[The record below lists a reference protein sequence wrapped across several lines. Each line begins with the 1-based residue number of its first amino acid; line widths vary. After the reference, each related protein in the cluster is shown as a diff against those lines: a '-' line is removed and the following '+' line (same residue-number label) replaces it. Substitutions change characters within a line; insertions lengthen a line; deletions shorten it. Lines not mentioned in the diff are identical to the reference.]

1 MCVLSEWSVSVR
13 DALSCRVSMP
23 CPKHTLRIGRVEPA
37 ATAPHARV
45 EWVAGVAGLARKLRA
60 PSGTVSG
67 QSLQKPRARF
77 PPGSRCGLCVAR
89 VLHHS
94 RVSLPFFDLHTAGK
108 NSAGAPPIAPPFF
121 QREARVAS
129 RACLRSSVM
138 KSKKGEP
145 SRKSAPH
152 LPTSSDGGSAS
163 TVRARVRTSR
173 FSWAARMRAMRRW
186 LPTMRSIAMPSWES
200 TREGP
205 GGGARWGCVESLLL
219 ACRTTS
225 RRRLR
230 LSTTRPA
237 SSSPS
242 SRSTTSPS

>member
-1 MCVLSEWSVSVR
+1 VCCRSGVSVR

-60 PSGTVSG
+60 LRHCQWAVS
-67 QSLQKPRARF
+67 PEA

-108 NSAGAPPIAPPFF
+108 NSAGAPPIF

-145 SRKSAPH
+145 SRKSAPSPPY
-152 LPTSSDGGSAS
+152 LPG
-163 TVRARVRTSR
+163 
-173 FSWAARMRAMRRW
+173 RW
-186 LPTMRSIAMPSWES
+186 LSLDRPS
-200 TREGP
+200 TGP
-205 GGGARWGCVESLLL
+205 HEPLLL
-219 ACRTTS
+219 GRADAGDAPLATDDALDRH
-225 RRRLR
+225 
-230 LSTTRPA
+230 A
-237 SSSPS
+237 FVG
-242 SRSTTSPS
+242 